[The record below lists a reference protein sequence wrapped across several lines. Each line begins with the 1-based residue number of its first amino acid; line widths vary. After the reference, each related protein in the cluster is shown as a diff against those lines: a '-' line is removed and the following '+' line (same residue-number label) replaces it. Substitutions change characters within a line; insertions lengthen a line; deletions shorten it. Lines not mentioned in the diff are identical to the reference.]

1 MALTYDASKCDP
13 EACYRPKGQGHASIH
28 TPTFEGL
35 MLGTLVIGMP
45 NLNEKTVD
53 EFVWRMNFATRLN
66 GVWSREIDA
75 EFLKP
80 FMGLKTNAT
89 QYTRNQFI
97 KKTVETYD
105 FLVRRGL
112 ISITTEI

>member
-1 MALTYDASKCDP
+1 MALTYDASKCVK
-13 EACYRPKGQGHASIH
+13 EACFLPKGHGTASH
-28 TPTFEGL
+28 LTPTFHGL
-35 MLGTLVIGMP
+35 MLGTIVIGMP
-45 NLNEKTVD
+45 NLNEKTVE

-80 FMGLKTNAT
+80 FMGLSTNASKL
-89 QYTRNQFI
+89 TRNQFI
-97 KKTVETYD
+97 KKNVETYD

-112 ISITTEI
+112 TSITTTI